1 MQEKERIEVSVNIP
15 QNETGRKIRA
25 YLKERSKLKCRST
38 LYVKYALYMFLS
50 KQKPDGS
57 NSIGKVCPVVGDI
70 RCMSWKFRIDSEFP
84 YYHEMEMVNGS
95 ARAAM
100 IIEALSMAIEICETE
115 EETFI
120 VSEGELAHRYA
131 ELITGRVKDPEIRS
145 MPALAVSE
153 QNIKKMDEMH
163 REQIESD
170 KKVKG
175 KNDRKSGG
183 ASLRNLDLSS
193 CSWIR
198 KGSV

>member
-131 ELITGRVKDPEIRS
+131 ELITGRAKDPEIRS

-153 QNIKKMDEMH
+153 QNIKKMDEIH

-175 KNDRKSGG
+175 KNDRKSGC